1 MLKQDLKALYCTVVV
16 EMPRRLS
23 RSEDTVTMLKQDLK
37 ALNCTV
43 VVEMPGGCISEDIIK
58 PENMTSVGFDVVRP
72 NRPYIRGHHNN

>member
-1 MLKQDLKALYCTVVV
+1 MTPRTYTVVV

-23 RSEDTVTMLKQDLK
+23 RFEEMVKI
-37 ALNCTV
+37 LNRTSRPYSVHCTV